1 MSSLIL
7 FEGKQVETSLYFHA
21 RSYGKWLEQKFLAE
35 VVGYWIYPFRILY
48 WIAQLILI
56 GAIILA
62 FSPAGREKSVFWRLG
77 ASAQRVLPIIQ
88 LNKEF
93 NDFFDDPDRT
103 KVTSWQM
110 ALFCILGVL
119 GWILGLIL
127 VGLVNGAVPKLQ
139 G

>member
-1 MSSLIL
+1 MIEIGIRV
-7 FEGKQVETSLYFHA
+7 F
-21 RSYGKWLEQKFLAE
+21 
-35 VVGYWIYPFRILY
+35 
-48 WIAQLILI
+48 I
-56 GAIILA
+56 GAIKREYE
-62 FSPAGREKSVFWRLG
+62 REKSVFWRLG

-103 KVTSWQM
+103 RVTSWQM

-127 VGLVNGAVPKLQ
+127 VGLVNRAVPKLQ